1 MGMANPH
8 GDGKRPPQV
17 APEPVPFGDYAL
29 LSRVAI
35 GGMAE
40 VFLAQ
45 SRRAD
50 LHDPTVPIAL
60 KRILPHMAEDPEF
73 RRMFID
79 EAQIAA
85 RLDHPNIVPIRR
97 LGTVGDALFI
107 AMEFVWGKDLLQI
120 INRFRRLGRRIP
132 AGMAAYVA
140 YNMCGAL
147 AYAHDKLDPQG
158 RPLSLVHRDVS
169 PQNVLVGYDGSVRLI
184 DFGIARAASRQ
195 TKTQTGVLKGKFG
208 YMSPEQVRGLPI
220 DHRSD
225 LFAVGTCIWEM
236 LTSDRLFA
244 AESDFATLEKVR
256 NAEVEPPSAKGGA
269 VPADLEA
276 IVMKAL
282 ACDREERFQTARE
295 LRMALQSFL
304 TSEPVPFDVSRL
316 STWMHHLF
324 GPEIEQEK
332 GLTSVFQRA
341 RTPRRSDPGFDGS
354 IPTPVAQVAV
364 RPTPTGPKRVFQR
377 PTEAAAFRDGGAA
390 STGFDELAEEPTQ
403 IYRGQDLEDL
413 AGDDP
418 AGAGA
423 GGAGGR
429 TPADVGAAAIRWDAP
444 SPVPPPLP
452 VAPADGFP
460 SPSQR
465 LPGASS
471 SGSPAGWPPG
481 PPPGAGVPGAALPRL
496 DPQSGLSGEDG
507 DDGLGDGVVAGLRRG
522 VRLPRPLAWLGNAE
536 RRWMVGA
543 AVAAAIVLAAMLS
556 AILGS

>member
-1 MGMANPH
+1 MGIADPH
-8 GDGKRPPQV
+8 GGGKRHQWSAPQ
-17 APEPVPFGDYAL
+17 PVPFGDYAL
-29 LSRVAI
+29 LHRVAI

-50 LHDPTVPIAL
+50 LHDPTQPIAL

-120 INRFRRLGRRIP
+120 INRFRRMGRRIP

-169 PQNVLVGYDGSVRLI
+169 PQNVLVGYDGSVKLI
-184 DFGIARAASRQ
+184 DFGIARAATRQ

-225 LFAVGTCIWEM
+225 LFAVGTCLWEM
-236 LTSDRLFA
+236 ITSERLFA

-256 NAEVEPPSAKGGA
+256 NADVDTPSSKVKT
-269 VPADLEA
+269 VPRDLED
-276 IVMKAL
+276 IIMTAL
-282 ACDREERFQTARE
+282 SCDRETRYQTARE

-304 TSEPVPFDVSRL
+304 KSEPVPFDVSRL

-324 GPEIEQEK
+324 GDEIEREK
-332 GLTSVFQRA
+332 ALTSVFQ
-341 RTPRRSDPGFDGS
+341 
-354 IPTPVAQVAV
+354 
-364 RPTPTGPKRVFQR
+364 
-377 PTEAAAFRDGGAA
+377 GGAA
-390 STGFDELAEEPTQ
+390 DGGTGFDRSLPTPIVPRRAAPTPPALPARVFERPSEPPPPPRDRAAFEELAEEPTQ
-403 IYRGQDLEDL
+403 IYRGSDLE
-413 AGDDP
+413 AAAREHPGESDP
-418 AGAGA
+418 AASPRDATLPLGPSAL
-423 GGAGGR
+423 
-429 TPADVGAAAIRWDAP
+429 DWDAP
-444 SPVPPPLP
+444 GPVALHPETGRGLEDARGARPRRSSAPPAPPAGFGPESRFGDPLEVFEDDDGVDEDVLDRTGLSRARPPL
-452 VAPADGFP
+452 
-460 SPSQR
+460 
-465 LPGASS
+465 
-471 SGSPAGWPPG
+471 
-481 PPPGAGVPGAALPRL
+481 
-496 DPQSGLSGEDG
+496 
-507 DDGLGDGVVAGLRRG
+507 
-522 VRLPRPLAWLGNAE
+522 PLAWLGSAE
-536 RRWMVGA
+536 RRWMLGA
-543 AVAAAIVLAAMLS
+543 AIAATVIFAAMLA